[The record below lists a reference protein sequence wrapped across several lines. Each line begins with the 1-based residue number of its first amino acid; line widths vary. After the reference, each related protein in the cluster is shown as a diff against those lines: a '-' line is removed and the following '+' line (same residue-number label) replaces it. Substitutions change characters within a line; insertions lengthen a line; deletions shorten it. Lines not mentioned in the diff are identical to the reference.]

1 MCQYLKT
8 LHIINVCELET
19 LNGLKKH
26 MKKIYQ
32 YYSIYEK

>member
-19 LNGLKKH
+19 LNGLKT
-26 MKKIYQ
+26 
-32 YYSIYEK
+32 YEKNISILFHL